1 MAAPAKIIV
10 VEDDSRMAR
19 VIERHLRRDGHAV
32 TTVSSGPV
40 LREVCG
46 QQGADLVL
54 LDLNLGSEDG
64 MELAKELFRTAAS
77 AVIIVTGRG
86 DLQDLVTGLDA
97 GADDYV
103 TKPFAPDELL
113 ARVRAVLRRYSRLMP
128 PQSSARAG
136 PYLLRWEDMIL
147 SSNDARGIRIRFT
160 ETQTRI
166 LMALMQHHG
175 RSVRREDLG
184 NREGRPT
191 EDRSVDVHV
200 ANIRRKLREA
210 GADDMMI
217 WPVRGLGYRLHVKV
231 R

>member
-1 MAAPAKIIV
+1 MTAPAKIIV

-32 TTVSSGPV
+32 TPAPNGPV
-40 LREVCG
+40 LHEVRG

-64 MELAKELFRTAAS
+64 MELARELFMTAAS

-86 DLQDLVTGLDA
+86 DLQDLVSGLDA
-97 GADDYV
+97 GADDAV
-103 TKPFAPDELL
+103 TKPIAPDELL
-113 ARVRAVLRRYSRLMP
+113 ARVRAVLRRYARLVP
-128 PQSSARAG
+128 PQASACAG
-136 PYLLRWEDMIL
+136 PYRLSWEDMTL
-147 SSNDARGIRIRFT
+147 SSDEAGGIRIRFT

-175 RSVRREDLG
+175 RTVRRENLG
-184 NREGRPT
+184 SREGRPA

-210 GADDMMI
+210 GADDMVI
-217 WPVRGLGYRLHVKV
+217 WPVRGVGYRLHVKA